1 MNKKK
6 IGDTWKAFLD
16 VLIEEDA
23 NSILDYYHSGYD
35 LTFEIAMKV
44 IQKTLKEHGIF
55 ETGE

>member
-6 IGDTWKAFLD
+6 ISDAWKAFLD

-23 NSILDYYHSGYD
+23 NSILDYYNLEKALS
-35 LTFEIAMKV
+35 FETAMKT
-44 IQKTLKEHGIF
+44 IQKGLKENGIF